1 MSIYRHFQREE
12 LAITSLF
19 SAVNCGE
26 SGRSRGINTGRAGTE
41 QADGGRGLLTASL
54 QVPLV

>member
-41 QADGGRGLLTASL
+41 QADGGRGLLT
-54 QVPLV
+54 V